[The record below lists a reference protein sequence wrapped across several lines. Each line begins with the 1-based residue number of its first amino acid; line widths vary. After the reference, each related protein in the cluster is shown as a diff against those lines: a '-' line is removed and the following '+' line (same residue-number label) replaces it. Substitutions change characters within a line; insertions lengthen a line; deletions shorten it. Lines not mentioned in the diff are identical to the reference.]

1 METMNVS
8 EMLKELQNKHK
19 KKKNYNRQIEAEG

>member
-1 METMNVS
+1 MNVS
-8 EMLKELQNKHK
+8 QMLKELQNKHKK